1 MVKKR
6 EERRRQK
13 EEKDIEM
20 RKVGERSEVGSV
32 AGSVSDAG
40 FVRDGEG
47 EGEEEEEG
55 RRVDENAQAKG
66 SK

>member
-1 MVKKR
+1 MW
-6 EERRRQK
+6 QK

-32 AGSVSDAG
+32 AG

-47 EGEEEEEG
+47 EGEEEEEEEEEGKG

-66 SK
+66 LK